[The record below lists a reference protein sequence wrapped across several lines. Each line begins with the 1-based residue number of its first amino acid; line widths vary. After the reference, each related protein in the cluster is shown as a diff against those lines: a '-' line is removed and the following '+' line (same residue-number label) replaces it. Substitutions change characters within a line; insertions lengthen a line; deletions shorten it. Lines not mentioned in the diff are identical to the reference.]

1 MAATVAHTAKHII
14 WLKYVLWLALI
25 TLWPLWN
32 EHKSNHQDIA
42 PPRNRRDEDIHNTL
56 RGF

>member
-14 WLKYVLWLALI
+14 WLKYILWLALI
-25 TLWPLWN
+25 TLWN

-42 PPRNRRDEDIHNTL
+42 PPRNRQDEDIHNTL